1 MATEVE
7 PANTADKFSAN
18 AEELESYYLM
28 LENGSIPELQW
39 QFPGR
44 RPPSPDVGGGVG
56 SGATNKELEQTVGEP
71 IEQEPQKAQNDFD
84 FSDDVAPTQMRVRSQ
99 TSTPKSAK
107 KKTANFA
114 GVMETLKKKN
124 AESS

>member
-18 AEELESYYLM
+18 AEELETYYMM

-56 SGATNKELEQTVGEP
+56 PSATSKELEQTVGET
-71 IEQEPQKAQNDFD
+71 IEQE
-84 FSDDVAPTQMRVRSQ
+84 
-99 TSTPKSAK
+99 
-107 KKTANFA
+107 
-114 GVMETLKKKN
+114 
-124 AESS
+124 